1 VCGVFD
7 VSVVCCISVVSVIG
21 VVGIIF
27 GSWFSLSVG

>member
-7 VSVVCCISVVSVIG
+7 VSVVCCISVVGVIG

>member
-1 VCGVFD
+1 MCGVFD
-7 VSVVCCISVVSVIG
+7 VSVVCCISVVGVIG